1 MRGEMLAQR
10 MRDVTM
16 TIPWNLFLL
25 TVGGVLF
32 SLGLKSIAVPH
43 EFISGGVFGTGLYIY
58 YSTGLFTPAVWYV
71 LLNLPIFVVG
81 WLFVSR
87 RFFFYSLYG
96 TAVTTLASQYITFQS
111 SVSDPLLA
119 AVAAGSVCGAG
130 LGIVLRSLGSEGGL
144 TVISIILHQRWN
156 IRVGQ
161 FGFAYNFVLFMFG
174 LATMDTDRVLYSV
187 IMVYTYS
194 MVMDYVHSLF
204 NQRKLVFIISDR
216 VEAIGNDVLDKLH
229 RGVTYLEGQGAFT
242 GREKRVALIVV
253 PNIQLKR
260 LEEVV
265 YNVDPDAFMIIENT
279 FNVLGSGF
287 SRRKVY

>member
-1 MRGEMLAQR
+1 MLARR

-16 TIPWNLFLL
+16 TVPWNLFLL

-32 SLGLKSIAVPH
+32 SLGLKSIAMPH
-43 EFISGGVFGTGLYIY
+43 AFISGGVFGTGLYIY
-58 YSTGLFTPAVWYV
+58 YATGLFTPAVWYV
-71 LLNLPIFVVG
+71 LLNLPIFLVG
-81 WLFVSR
+81 WLCVSR

-96 TAVTTLASQYITFQS
+96 TAVTTLAAQFITFQS
-111 SVSDPLLA
+111 SIHDPLLA
-119 AVAAGSVCGAG
+119 AVAAGTVCGAG

-144 TVISIILHQRWN
+144 TIISIVLHQRWN

-161 FGFAYNFVLFMFG
+161 FSFAYNFLLFMIG
-174 LATMDTDRVLYSV
+174 LATMETDVVLYSV

-194 MVMDYVHSLF
+194 TVMDYVHSLF
-204 NQRKLVFIISDR
+204 NQRKLVFIISDC
-216 VEAIGNDVLDKLH
+216 VDCIAHDVLEHLH
-229 RGVTYLEGQGAFT
+229 RGVTLLEGQGAFT
-242 GREKRVALIVV
+242 GRSKRVALIVV

-260 LEEVV
+260 LEELVF
-265 YNVDPDAFMIIENT
+265 NADPNAFMIIENT